1 MTGYC
6 IMGGVR
12 RAVAVLRAGRP
23 DIPAVVHVAG
33 QPDVVTRVPLADL
46 WSPKP
51 VVARDI
57 RYVRN
62 TEYPT
67 AVLGTEP
74 PPIEVEPLGAPG
86 QPAPLTPLAAVRLV

>member
-1 MTGYC
+1 MPGYC

-12 RAVAVLRAGRP
+12 RAVAALRAGWA
-23 DIPAVVHVAG
+23 DIPAVVHVPG
-33 QPDVVTRVPLADL
+33 QLDIVTRVPLADL

-51 VVARDI
+51 VVARDA

-74 PPIEVEPLGAPG
+74 PPIEVQPLGVPG
-86 QPAPLTPLAAVRLV
+86 PPAALTPLAAVRLV